1 MNILITGGTGLVGRP
16 LCRQLLAAGHRLTV
30 LSRRP
35 ERVPQ
40 LCGDAVTG
48 VARLGQIPADTVYD
62 AVINLAGEPIAE
74 RRWTARRKQQL
85 RQSRIDLT
93 GELVEFLSRC
103 GRPPAT
109 LISASA
115 IGFYGDQGDHPLD
128 EEDDAVNDFAHRLC
142 RDWERQAQRAEA
154 FGVRVCI
161 VRIGLVVAADGGFL
175 GRMALP
181 FRLGLGGPLGS
192 GEQWMSWV
200 HRQDLLGMLEFLLHH
215 EVLSGVFNATAP
227 HPVTNREFS
236 LQLAEQLRRP
246 AMLRVPGFVLQAG
259 LGEMSSLLL
268 GGQRVLPRRLQLAG
282 YNFRY
287 QYLQEALAEA
297 CGG

>member
-16 LCRQLLAAGHRLTV
+16 LCRQLLMAGHRLTV

-35 ERVPQ
+35 ERVPM
-40 LCGDAVTG
+40 LCGEAVSG
-48 VARLGQIPADTVYD
+48 IARLDQLSSRQAFD

-74 RRWTARRKQQL
+74 RRWTARRKRQL

-93 GELVEFLSRC
+93 AELVAYFERC
-103 GRPPAT
+103 EQPPGT

-115 IGFYGDQGDHPLD
+115 IGYYGDQGDHPLD
-128 EEDDAVNDFAHRLC
+128 EEDDAVNDFAHQLC
-142 RDWERQAQRAEA
+142 RDWEREAQRAEA
-154 FGVRVCI
+154 LGVRVCI
-161 VRIGLVVAADGGFL
+161 VRIGLVVADDGGFL
-175 GRMALP
+175 SKMSLP

-192 GEQWMSWV
+192 GDQWMSWV
-200 HRQDLLGMLEFLLHH
+200 HRHDLLAMFEFLLHR

-236 LQLAEQLRRP
+236 RQLAGQFQRS
-246 AMLRVPGFVLQAG
+246 ANWRVPGFVLQAG

-268 GGQRVLPRRLQLAG
+268 GGQRVLPKRMQLAG
-282 YNFRY
+282 FNFRY
-287 QYLQEALAEA
+287 RHLHEALAEA
-297 CGG
+297 CAE